1 MTEEEERLLH
11 RINVAGQFMTAT
23 MVLYAA
29 GAPNASLR
37 KAMRDAAVIVGAL
50 NMALEPR

>member
-1 MTEEEERLLH
+1 MTREEEQLLH
-11 RINVAGQFMTAT
+11 RINVAGQFMAAT
-23 MVLYAA
+23 LVLYAA

-50 NMALEPR
+50 NLALEHR